1 MVSYVSIRGGKMTY
15 RKYRKGAALLL
26 SMIILA
32 LLSAWAVSI
41 NSMTNTNVQ
50 LAENQ
55 RKVNH
60 ARSSAES
67 GLDVLRF
74 WLDQFAIPSTTT
86 APAKFSNLVAFLQN
100 DLPNITAYDEGAGLI
115 TVPAVI
121 LDSTAAESFSAE
133 INADNPANAEI
144 LQVDVTGTS
153 GTITRTIRVKYDFG
167 PRVNPLF
174 DYGIATKG
182 PLQMTGNV
190 DLEGASVDASVYIEA
205 EGEETAL
212 EMIGK
217 CTIAGDVSI
226 VDPCADAQLSNA
238 SSIGGETGQDAIDNH
253 VSFGEAP
260 VEFPVPN
267 PSYFEQYIQN
277 TYDPNNVLTEYE
289 NVRIPAGTDPSFS
302 GGVTLEGIVFIET
315 PNVLVFTGHVD
326 ITGIIVGD
334 GDANDNSGTNLITFL
349 GTVSSYPVTDLPDES
364 QFIDLKN
371 ETGTFLMAP
380 GFSVSFG
387 GNFNTLNGVIAA
399 NGIEFFGH
407 AGGTVGGSVINYSNE
422 PMTLTGNTDLFFENS
437 GTVELPAGFDTE
449 IILKYLP
456 EYYCEVTPG
465 L

>member
-1 MVSYVSIRGGKMTY
+1 MNCRKSY
-15 RKYRKGAALLL
+15 KGAALII
-26 SMIILA
+26 SMIFVLIFSA
-32 LLSAWAVSI
+32 LAVSMAAM
-41 NSMTNTNVQ
+41 SGTNVQ
-50 LAENQ
+50 IAENL
-55 RKVNH
+55 RKANR
-60 ARSSAES
+60 ARACAES
-67 GLDVLRF
+67 GLDILRF
-74 WLDQFAIPSTTT
+74 WLNQFSMPSTS
-86 APAKFSNLVAFLQN
+86 AASAKFSNLVTFLQN
-100 DLPNITAYDEGAGLI
+100 DLTPNILFDYDGSSL
-115 TVPAVI
+115 TTTSPVT
-121 LDSTAAESFSAE
+121 LDSTAAQTFSAK
-133 INADNPANAEI
+133 INADDPLDAEI

-174 DYGIATKG
+174 DYGVATKG
-182 PLQMTGNV
+182 PLQLTGNV

-212 EMIGK
+212 ELIGK

-226 VDPCADAQLSNA
+226 VDPYADVQLSPS

-267 PSYFEQYIQN
+267 PGYFEQYVLN
-277 TYDPNNVLTEYE
+277 TFDPNNVLTEYE
-289 NVRIPAGTDPSFS
+289 NVRIPAGTDHSFS
-302 GGVTLEGIVFIET
+302 AGVTLKGIVFIET
-315 PNVLVFTGHVD
+315 PNVLIFTGHVD
-326 ITGIIVGD
+326 ITGIIVGE
-334 GDANDNSGTNLITFL
+334 GDMNDNSGTNLISFL
-349 GTVSSYPVTDLPDES
+349 GTVSSHPVTDLPDES

-399 NGIEFFGH
+399 NGIEFFGN

-422 PMTLTGNTDLFFENS
+422 PMTLTGNTDLFFERS